1 MFYQLIVTQSS
12 TVIRRID
19 MALTDRSRL
28 CCIKHKQKRLQR
40 RQESENCN
48 LPSALESEPAV
59 KPSLQP
65 VPDGLA
71 QAKAWKKYLHAKA
84 IYEETKEIGHWRYMQ
99 ECLTEYEK
107 MNIGN
112 LGNR

>member
-1 MFYQLIVTQSS
+1 
-12 TVIRRID
+12 
-19 MALTDRSRL
+19 MALTARSRL

-48 LPSALESEPAV
+48 LLSAVESEAAV

-65 VPDGLA
+65 VPDLSTK
-71 QAKAWKKYLHAKA
+71 AKAWKKYLHAKA

-99 ECLTEYEK
+99 KCLTEYEK
-107 MNIGN
+107 LNLVN
-112 LGNR
+112 LGDR

>member
-1 MFYQLIVTQSS
+1 
-12 TVIRRID
+12 
-19 MALTDRSRL
+19 MALTARSRL

-48 LPSALESEPAV
+48 LLYAVESEPAV
-59 KPSLQP
+59 KLSLQP
-65 VPDGLA
+65 VPDLSA
-71 QAKAWKKYLHAKA
+71 QAKAWKKYLHAKT

-107 MNIGN
+107 MNMEN

>member
-1 MFYQLIVTQSS
+1 
-12 TVIRRID
+12 
-19 MALTDRSRL
+19 MALTARSRL

-48 LPSALESEPAV
+48 LSSAVESAPAV
-59 KPSLQP
+59 KATLQP
-65 VPDGLA
+65 VPDLSA
-71 QAKAWKKYLHAKA
+71 EAKAWKKYLHAKA

-112 LGNR
+112 LGNK